1 MVGLMFAGARWVTLE
16 GVPKAFGYALVLAI
30 YLCWSARI
38 TFKPGTMIARMAGV
52 LLIASFLEFM
62 AYVLVE
68 RG

>member
-1 MVGLMFAGARWVTLE
+1 MVYARS
-16 GVPKAFGYALVLAI
+16 VPRAFGYALVLAI
-30 YLCWSARI
+30 YLCWAARI